1 MGNSIAIREYYLSIS
16 TKKEEIN
23 KWAAHG
29 VQGCKADVP
38 IASAIEGLP
47 CPQCGKMEYVILASD
62 DESSIAISDAKAELL
77 MQRGQWDEAAS
88 AYRSCL
94 PLEPSELNLR
104 MATLQWRRDCAQYID
119 RVLEAPIPLPVF
131 RQDILDRYDTF
142 VADWI
147 VQSYRGIQLVPDGNT
162 YNVVRRNNP

>member
-1 MGNSIAIREYYLSIS
+1 MGSAWC
-16 TKKEEIN
+16 T
-23 KWAAHG
+23 
-29 VQGCKADVP
+29 GCKADVP

-47 CPQCGKMEYVILASD
+47 CPQCGKTEYVILAS
-62 DESSIAISDAKAELL
+62 
-77 MQRGQWDEAAS
+77 
-88 AYRSCL
+88 AYHSCL

-104 MATLQWRRDCAQYID
+104 MVTLQWRRDCAQYID

>member
-1 MGNSIAIREYYLSIS
+1 MGSAWC
-16 TKKEEIN
+16 T
-23 KWAAHG
+23 
-29 VQGCKADVP
+29 GCKADVP

-47 CPQCGKMEYVILASD
+47 CPQCGKTEYV
-62 DESSIAISDAKAELL
+62 

>member
-1 MGNSIAIREYYLSIS
+1 
-16 TKKEEIN
+16 
-23 KWAAHG
+23 
-29 VQGCKADVP
+29 
-38 IASAIEGLP
+38 
-47 CPQCGKMEYVILASD
+47 
-62 DESSIAISDAKAELL
+62 

-131 RQDILDRYDTF
+131 RQDILDCYDTF

>member
-1 MGNSIAIREYYLSIS
+1 MGSAWC
-16 TKKEEIN
+16 T
-23 KWAAHG
+23 
-29 VQGCKADVP
+29 GCKADVP

-47 CPQCGKMEYVILASD
+47 CPQCGKTEYVILASD

-88 AYRSCL
+88 AYHSCL

-147 VQSYRGIQLVPDGNT
+147 AQSYRGIQLVPDGNT